1 MVPFRLWNND
11 SLPTQFCIYRPTG
24 GEPTQKMDKDS
35 HGQRDMELRSTE
47 GEGPPLFL
55 GRKKDRNKEQ
65 HCGEQHNGRTGGDI
79 PVRGDEYSP
88 D

>member
-1 MVPFRLWNND
+1 MA
-11 SLPTQFCIYRPTG
+11 
-24 GEPTQKMDKDS
+24 
-35 HGQRDMELRSTE
+35 QRYMELKSTE
-47 GEGPPLFL
+47 GKGTPLFL

-65 HCGEQHNGRTGGDI
+65 QCGEQHNGRTGGDI